1 MGGVVVRC
9 WSTARS
15 TKRPGASGDRRPRR
29 DRWSRSDALQPSR
42 RAPASVA
49 SRSSAAPAGVRRRPR
64 IASPDARATRRCDA
78 RGPFRAALASETGPM
93 VHCPEDH
100 GRVTLD
106 AMLHAATSATLID
119 PASPTVLVIEDDPAN
134 RALLTAQLERAGYR
148 AATAADGPSGLAA
161 ALETAPDV
169 VLLDIGL
176 PGMDGLEIC
185 RRLRADPRT
194 VAMPVVLLTG
204 RTSVDDVVAGLD
216 AGADDFLA
224 KPYHEAEL
232 LARLRSARRLALV
245 MAEMESAQGV
255 VAALANAVE
264 AKDTMT
270 EHHCQRLAGLAHL
283 LATAAELDPV
293 SIKGVVF
300 GALLHDIGKIGIS
313 DGILK
318 KPGALTDDEWI
329 EMRRHPIIGEQIC
342 RPLAS
347 SREFAPIV
355 RHHHE
360 RWDGGGYP
368 DRLKGEEIPIGARIV
383 GLVDA
388 FDAIVHDRPYREAGS
403 IGERRS
409 RRSSPRPAAT
419 SIPTSSNGSRRSRR
433 ETTSTRRTTGCGSTP
448 SPRCEPPAGDDPR
461 RLPDACAR
469 RRVPERPR
477 HRRERIPP
485 ASRTGQPRR
494 RHGLLRGVRALRG
507 HRSRPAAARAPDD
520 HRGQRRTR
528 HSLALPV
535 LTLNLVRH
543 FEAIPD
549 WLIRASTAFAI
560 LLGLGAIVVAWRG
573 AAEAG
578 TGAILARA
586 VGVPVVLRRPGAG
599 RGRRVLP
606 RVLPPGRGVPSE
618 ADDRRGVDGAP
629 GDRRAD
635 DHRGRARLGHGGD
648 ELDRHPGQRAGP
660 DGSLRVPDR
669 LPAAGRSCI
678 ASASNRPPTSSSV
691 A

>member
-1 MGGVVVRC
+1 
-9 WSTARS
+9 
-15 TKRPGASGDRRPRR
+15 
-29 DRWSRSDALQPSR
+29 
-42 RAPASVA
+42 
-49 SRSSAAPAGVRRRPR
+49 
-64 IASPDARATRRCDA
+64 
-78 RGPFRAALASETGPM
+78 M

-106 AMLHAATSATLID
+106 TMLHAATSATLIE
-119 PASPTVLVIEDDPAN
+119 PAAPTVLVIEDDPAN
-134 RALLTAQLERAGYR
+134 RALLTALLERAGYR
-148 AATAADGPSGLAA
+148 AVTAADGPSGLAA
-161 ALETAPDV
+161 ALETAPDI
-169 VLLDIGL
+169 VLLDVGL

-194 VAMPVVLLTG
+194 VTMPVVLLTG

-224 KPYHEAEL
+224 KPFHEAEL

-300 GALLHDIGKIGIS
+300 GALLHDIGKIGVS

-403 IGERRS
+403 IESAIAEIVAEAGHHFDPDLVERFAAIAA
-409 RRSSPRPAAT
+409 RRRPRRDGRPAADRLPGRAA
-419 SIPTSSNGSRRSRR
+419 SLQPTMTLADVLTLALGVAYLSVLVIAVNEYRRRR
-433 ETTSTRRTTGCGSTP
+433 EPVSLAVVTVFFAVFVLFAVTGLG
-448 SPRCEPPAGDDPR
+448 
-461 RLPDACAR
+461 RLL
-469 RRVPERPR
+469 PELRM
-477 HRRERIPP
+477 ITA
-485 ASRTGQPRR
+485 AS
-494 RHGLLRGVRALRG
+494 AY
-507 HRSRPAAARAPDD
+507 AAF
-520 HRGQRRTR
+520 
-528 HSLALPV
+528 LALPV

-578 TGAILARA
+578 TGTILA
-586 VGVPVVLRRPGAG
+586 VLLGVPVVLRRPGA
-599 RGRRVLP
+599 RRCRRVLP
-606 RVLPPGRGVPSE
+606 RVLPPGRRVPSE
-618 ADDRRGVDGAP
+618 AGDRRGVDGAA
-629 GDRRAD
+629 GDRRDD
-635 DHRGRARLGHGGD
+635 DHRRRAELGHGGA
-648 ELDRHPGQRAGP
+648 RTR
-660 DGSLRVPDR
+660 
-669 LPAAGRSCI
+669 PAPW
-678 ASASNRPPTSSSV
+678 SARWP
-691 A
+691 

>member
-1 MGGVVVRC
+1 
-9 WSTARS
+9 
-15 TKRPGASGDRRPRR
+15 
-29 DRWSRSDALQPSR
+29 
-42 RAPASVA
+42 
-49 SRSSAAPAGVRRRPR
+49 
-64 IASPDARATRRCDA
+64 
-78 RGPFRAALASETGPM
+78 M

-106 AMLHAATSATLID
+106 AMLHAATSATLIE
-119 PASPTVLVIEDDPAN
+119 PTAPIVLVIEDDPAN
-134 RALLTAQLERAGYR
+134 RALLAALLERAGYR
-148 AATAADGPSGLAA
+148 AVTANDGPSGLEA

-169 VLLDIGL
+169 VLLDVGL

-194 VAMPVVLLTG
+194 VTMPVVLLTG

-224 KPYHEAEL
+224 KPFHEAEL

-283 LATAAELDPV
+283 LATAVELDPV

-300 GALLHDIGKIGIS
+300 GALLHDIGKIGVS
-313 DGILK
+313 DGILRK
-318 KPGALTDDEWI
+318 TGALTDDEWI

-403 IGERRS
+403 LENAMVEIVAGAGHHFDPELVERFAAIAAHDDLDETDDRLRIGSLAALRASS
-409 RRSSPRPAAT
+409 RR
-419 SIPTSSNGSRRSRR
+419 
-433 ETTSTRRTTGCGSTP
+433 
-448 SPRCEPPAGDDPR
+448 
-461 RLPDACAR
+461 
-469 RRVPERPR
+469 
-477 HRRERIPP
+477 
-485 ASRTGQPRR
+485 
-494 RHGLLRGVRALRG
+494 
-507 HRSRPAAARAPDD
+507 
-520 HRGQRRTR
+520 
-528 HSLALPV
+528 
-535 LTLNLVRH
+535 
-543 FEAIPD
+543 
-549 WLIRASTAFAI
+549 
-560 LLGLGAIVVAWRG
+560 
-573 AAEAG
+573 
-578 TGAILARA
+578 
-586 VGVPVVLRRPGAG
+586 
-599 RGRRVLP
+599 
-606 RVLPPGRGVPSE
+606 
-618 ADDRRGVDGAP
+618 
-629 GDRRAD
+629 
-635 DHRGRARLGHGGD
+635 
-648 ELDRHPGQRAGP
+648 
-660 DGSLRVPDR
+660 
-669 LPAAGRSCI
+669 
-678 ASASNRPPTSSSV
+678 
-691 A
+691 